1 MKIKPHTLLLA
12 TGASAWPIVPLY
24 HQSET
29 SDSASS
35 ALWNSIFNPL
45 DQIFLNMNSLFG
57 FSGPALTEN
66 VVDKVVEI
74 TPEGYKKVT
83 ETIELVDEAGRV
95 EAIET
100 RFTIEYDWDPSSIS
114 EEEREALGQEVDLQL
129 GMPEAEA
136 DTDTSNDE
144 ETEEE
149 AEGAAGLPA
158 APVDDIN
165 QAIDYDLY
173 SVLGAFANGRF
184 DEQLRSS
191 ISRFNQLFNLDTY
204 NYIWPE
210 DNISSNEIEEYDT
223 KAEEV
228 ANSDDTYDQAHVAG
242 DLDESQEEKDLI
254 VENLMNAD
262 LPDWMKEQILGKE
275 LMEDVLG
282 GSQDQDEGDDEE
294 DEDEEEE
301 EYEDYETDEEEEE
314 DDDDQDEDEDSVWDE
329 ESDDA
334 DDEIQEEEEGE
345 DEVDQ
350 YLSQLNVWPEWMVRE
365 FFGGKK

>member
-1 MKIKPHTLLLA
+1 M
-12 TGASAWPIVPLY
+12 G
-24 HQSET
+24 
-29 SDSASS
+29 
-35 ALWNSIFNPL
+35 
-45 DQIFLNMNSLFG
+45 
-57 FSGPALTEN
+57 
-66 VVDKVVEI
+66 
-74 TPEGYKKVT
+74 
-83 ETIELVDEAGRV
+83 
-95 EAIET
+95 
-100 RFTIEYDWDPSSIS
+100 
-114 EEEREALGQEVDLQL
+114 
-129 GMPEAEA
+129 
-136 DTDTSNDE
+136 
-144 ETEEE
+144 
-149 AEGAAGLPA
+149 
-158 APVDDIN
+158 
-165 QAIDYDLY
+165 
-173 SVLGAFANGRF
+173 
-184 DEQLRSS
+184 
-191 ISRFNQLFNLDTY
+191 NLDTY

-210 DNISSNEIEEYDT
+210 DNISNNEIEEYDT

-228 ANSDDTYDQAHVAG
+228 ANSDDTYNQAHVAG

-282 GSQDQDEGDDEE
+282 GSQDLDEE